1 MGNDSAIF
9 NNERRG
15 IKRKVDGS
23 VECLKARLIAKGFHH
38 RKGLNFDLTYNPVIK
53 IATVGKV
60 LAITSVRRW
69 KLYHIDVCNAFLN
82 GTINEMVY
90 MSQPL
95 DMFIHFVPDM
105 YVVWRKRSTDKNR
118 LCAPGIYDR
127 LNFFLVSVGFHNSLV
142 DSSLFVK
149 CTNGVSIY
157 VLIYV
162 DDFIIIDTSSSDV
175 LQFISLVFSTHFT
188 AEILIYSHFSWL
200 LILKSPI

>member
-1 MGNDSAIF
+1 MV
-9 NNERRG
+9 
-15 IKRKVDGS
+15 KRKVDGS

-105 YVVWRKRSTDKNR
+105 YVV
-118 LCAPGIYDR
+118 
-127 LNFFLVSVGFHNSLV
+127 
-142 DSSLFVK
+142 
-149 CTNGVSIY
+149 
-157 VLIYV
+157 
-162 DDFIIIDTSSSDV
+162 
-175 LQFISLVFSTHFT
+175 
-188 AEILIYSHFSWL
+188 
-200 LILKSPI
+200 